1 MARFVISSDFIQK
14 FELSTGMYSNPK
26 IDEYIDRYEDQYLI
40 QLLGVELYNLFI
52 ADLDS
57 NNIPQSDRFKKIFDP
72 FNEQIGF
79 SLMMSRGIKD
89 MLIGFIYFEYL
100 KDLITKTTNVGV
112 TKPQEQNSKI
122 ITAHT
127 TIYGRYNESI
137 RTYNAIQEYILLSMN
152 DYNEFKGV
160 QKLYAYWL

>member
-14 FELSTGMYSNPK
+14 FELSTGMYSNHK

-52 ADLDS
+52 ADLDL